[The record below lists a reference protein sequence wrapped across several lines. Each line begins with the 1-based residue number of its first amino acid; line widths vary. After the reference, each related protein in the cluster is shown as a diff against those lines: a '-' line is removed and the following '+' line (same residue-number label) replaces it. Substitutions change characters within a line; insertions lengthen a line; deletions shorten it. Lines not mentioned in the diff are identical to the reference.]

1 MAVKKSE
8 LYASL
13 WKSCDELRGGMDAS
27 QYKDYVL
34 VLLFMKYVSDRYA
47 GDPDGQIF
55 VPEGSRFSDLVALK
69 GDKEIGD
76 KLNKAIA
83 ALAEENDLTGVITLV
98 DFNDPDKLGKGREMV
113 DRLSNL
119 IGIFNAPGLDFSGN
133 RAEGDDLLGDA
144 YEFLMRH
151 FATESGKSKGQF
163 YTPAEV
169 STVMARLLGIGADT
183 PASRSAHD
191 PTCGSGSLLLKVAAE
206 APHGLT
212 LYGQEMD
219 NATSALAKMNMIL
232 HDCTTGAIEKG
243 NTLSSPQFRDAT
255 GQLKT
260 FDYVVANPPFSSK
273 AWSNGLQP
281 QDDEFGRFV
290 YGVPPEKNGDYAF
303 LLHILKVLKST
314 GRAAV
319 ILPHGVLFR
328 GGAEGLIRQRLLKQ
342 GFIQTLIGLPANL
355 FYGTGIPACIL
366 VLDKS
371 QAATRDSVFVV
382 DASRGFRKDGNK
394 NRLRAQDIHRI
405 VDVVTRQGEA
415 ERYAR
420 RVPLA
425 EIEANDWNLNIPRYI
440 DGSEPEDLQDIE
452 AHLRGGIPRR
462 DIDAL
467 QRYWAVFP
475 GVRAALFEDLA
486 GRPGHVRLKVPAAEI
501 RAAIFGH
508 AEFTAFNATVSGR
521 FAAWREESTAGLR
534 ALAVGDAARALVRAL
549 GESILAR
556 FEGAPLID
564 AYDVYQHLMDYWDE
578 VMQDDVSQIVQDGWR
593 AQRPGATAGRMEP
606 NTDLIPM
613 PLAVARYFAADA
625 AWVAELETVRDGF
638 TRLLEELEEEHGGE
652 DGLLGAEARTDKGK
666 LTALSAKARLKA
678 VKGDPGAAAD
688 ERVQLEAW
696 LALNDQEADAARRIK
711 DARKALETKA
721 ARQYAALTDDDIRA
735 LVIDDKWMTRLAADV
750 QSELD
755 RVSQGLTGRVRELG
769 ERYAVPLPQ
778 LTLDI
783 EIMSKRVASHLE
795 KMGAQ

>member
-55 VPEGSRFSDLVALK
+55 VPEGSRFGDLVALK

-243 NTLSSPQFRDAT
+243 NTLSSPQFRDAA
-255 GQLKT
+255 GQLKA

-394 NRLRAQDIHRI
+394 NRLRAQDIHRL
-405 VDVVTRQGEA
+405 VDVVTRAVEA

-534 ALAVGDAARALVRAL
+534 ALAAGDAARALVRAL

-593 AQRPGATAGRMEP
+593 AQP

-613 PLAVARYFAADA
+613 PLVVARYFAADA

-666 LTALSAKARLKA
+666 LTALSVKARLKA
-678 VKGDPGAAAD
+678 VKGDPGAAD
-688 ERVQLEAW
+688 ERVPLEAW
-696 LALNDQEADAARRIK
+696 LALNDQEADAGRRIK

-721 ARQYAALTDDDIRA
+721 ARQYAALSDEEIRA

-769 ERYAVPLPQ
+769 ERYAVPLPEL
-778 LTLDI
+778 LTDLDRL
-783 EIMSKRVASHLE
+783 STRVDAHL
-795 KMGAQ
+795 KNILSAQQ

>member
-1 MAVKKSE
+1 
-8 LYASL
+8 
-13 WKSCDELRGGMDAS
+13 
-27 QYKDYVL
+27 
-34 VLLFMKYVSDRYA
+34 
-47 GDPDGQIF
+47 
-55 VPEGSRFSDLVALK
+55 
-69 GDKEIGD
+69 
-76 KLNKAIA
+76 
-83 ALAEENDLTGVITLV
+83 
-98 DFNDPDKLGKGREMV
+98 
-113 DRLSNL
+113 
-119 IGIFNAPGLDFSGN
+119 
-133 RAEGDDLLGDA
+133 
-144 YEFLMRH
+144 
-151 FATESGKSKGQF
+151 
-163 YTPAEV
+163 
-169 STVMARLLGIGADT
+169 
-183 PASRSAHD
+183 
-191 PTCGSGSLLLKVAAE
+191 
-206 APHGLT
+206 
-212 LYGQEMD
+212 
-219 NATSALAKMNMIL
+219 
-232 HDCTTGAIEKG
+232 
-243 NTLSSPQFRDAT
+243 
-255 GQLKT
+255 
-260 FDYVVANPPFSSK
+260 
-273 AWSNGLQP
+273 
-281 QDDEFGRFV
+281 
-290 YGVPPEKNGDYAF
+290 
-303 LLHILKVLKST
+303 
-314 GRAAV
+314 V

-462 DIDAL
+462 DIDAM

-613 PLAVARYFAADA
+613 PLVVARYFAADA

-666 LTALSAKARLKA
+666 LTALSVKARLKA
-678 VKGDPGAAAD
+678 VKGDPGAAD

-696 LALNDQEADAARRIK
+696 LALNDQEADAGRRIK

-721 ARQYAALTDDDIRA
+721 ARQYAALTDDEIRA

-755 RVSQGLTGRVRELG
+755 RVSQGLTRRVRELG
-769 ERYAVPLPQ
+769 ERYAVPLPGLIGELLQ
-778 LTLDI
+778 ISERVDGHLKKI
-783 EIMSKRVASHLE
+783 EGTK
-795 KMGAQ
+795 